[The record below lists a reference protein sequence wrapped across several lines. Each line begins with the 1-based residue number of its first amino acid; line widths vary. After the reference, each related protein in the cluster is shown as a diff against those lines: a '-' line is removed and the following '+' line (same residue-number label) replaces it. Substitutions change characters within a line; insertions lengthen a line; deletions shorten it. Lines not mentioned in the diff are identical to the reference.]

1 MNNSLETR
9 RLDVE
14 TICKLARSAPS
25 ELVAKEELRYR
36 QAISLVAQN
45 IHDIPQKRRIVMLC
59 GPSSAG
65 KTTTA
70 TLLQRELAARGTN
83 AHVVSLDD
91 FYLGRG
97 KAPLLPSGK
106 FDYETIEALDVQRLF
121 TCMHEI
127 IEQGRTQLPI
137 FDFQNHTPK
146 AETVALE
153 LQEDAA
159 VIFEGIHAFHPRLQT
174 AVPKE
179 GTVRL
184 FINTL
189 TRFARQDTP
198 WISRRD
204 IRLARRILRD
214 DQFRA
219 SPFSNT
225 MDMWPQVVRGEE
237 LYVFPYIETA
247 DFVIDT
253 TVAYE
258 PCMLKEPL
266 LKCLAAV
273 PADDPHIVTARHL
286 QEHFSVFPSM
296 DVNLLPSESILH
308 EFLG

>member
-14 TICKLARSAPS
+14 AVCELARNAPH
-25 ELVAKEELRYR
+25 ELVLKEELRYR
-36 QAISLVAQN
+36 EAIVSVAKS

-70 TLLQRELAARGTN
+70 TLLQQELAACGTI
-83 AHVVSLDD
+83 AHVVSLDN
-91 FYLGRG
+91 FYLGKG

-137 FDFQNHTPK
+137 FDFQNHAPK
-146 AETVALE
+146 AETITLE

-174 AVPKE
+174 AVPE
-179 GTVRL
+179 AGTIRL

-189 TRFARQDTP
+189 TRFAWQDTL
-198 WISRRD
+198 WLSRRD
-204 IRLARRILRD
+204 IRLSRRILRD

-237 LYVFPYIETA
+237 LYVFPYVDSA
-247 DFVIDT
+247 HFVIDT
-253 TVAYE
+253 TFAYE
-258 PCMLKEPL
+258 SCMLKQPL
-266 LKCLAAV
+266 LERLANVPHSDPYIAV
-273 PADDPHIVTARHL
+273 ARRL
-286 QEHFSVFPSM
+286 QERFSVFPSIPAE
-296 DVNLLPSESILH
+296 LLPQESMLH